1 MAGIAGANSMIIL
14 GLDASS
20 TCIGYAV
27 LVDGIVTKY
36 GHYDLPAKAD
46 IAKRCELARA
56 WAVGALATFQ
66 PALVKIE
73 SPVGRFAKAVIPQS
87 RVSGAILS
95 ALSQG
100 QALYVEVA
108 PTEAKRALAKNGAA
122 SKFAMLAAAGLR
134 LGLNGH
140 ERTVRGKKCLCDS
153 NGTPILTE
161 DEADAI
167 GVALVARAVR
177 VEKALC

>member
-1 MAGIAGANSMIIL
+1 MIIL
-14 GLDASS
+14 GLDTSS

-27 LVDGIVTKY
+27 LVDGKIERY
-36 GHYDLPAKAD
+36 NHYDLPAKAD

-56 WAVGALATFQ
+56 WTIAALATFQ
-66 PALVKIE
+66 PTLVALE
-73 SPVGRFAKAVIPQS
+73 SPVGRFTKAIIPQA

-95 ALSQG
+95 ALSQF

-108 PTEAKRALAKNGAA
+108 PTEAKQALARNGAA
-122 SKFAMLAAAGLR
+122 SKIAMLASAGALI
-134 LGLNGH
+134 GVVGH
-140 ERTVRGKKCLCDS
+140 ERTVRGKVCLCAL

-167 GVALVARAVR
+167 GVALAALAVR
-177 VEKALC
+177 VEKMPC

>member
-1 MAGIAGANSMIIL
+1 MIIL

-27 LVDGIVTKY
+27 LVDGKIERY
-36 GHYDLPAKAD
+36 NHYDLPAKAD

-56 WAVGALATFQ
+56 WTVGALATSR
-66 PALVKIE
+66 PTLVAIE
-73 SPVGRFAKAVIPQS
+73 SPVGRFTKAVIPQA

-95 ALSQG
+95 ALSQF

-108 PTEAKRALAKNGAA
+108 PSEGKQALARNGAA
-122 SKFAMLAAAGLR
+122 SKFAMLASAGEL
-134 LGLNGH
+134 LGIVGH
-140 ERTVRGKKCLCDS
+140 VRGVRGKQCLCAS

-167 GVALVARAVR
+167 GIALHAATLR
-177 VEKALC
+177 VEAVQ

>member
-1 MAGIAGANSMIIL
+1 MIIL
-14 GLDASS
+14 GVDSSS

-56 WAVGALATFQ
+56 WTVGVLLSFTPTLVAL
-66 PALVKIE
+66 E
-73 SPVGRFAKAVIPQS
+73 SPVNGYAKALIPQA

-95 ALSQG
+95 ALSQA

-108 PTEAKRALAKNGAA
+108 PSEGKQALAKNGAA
-122 SKFAMLAAAGLR
+122 SKFAMLAAAGALI
-134 LGLNGH
+134 GIVGH

-167 GVALVARAVR
+167 GVALAARAVR
-177 VEKALC
+177 VEQVPC

>member
-1 MAGIAGANSMIIL
+1 MIIL
-14 GLDASS
+14 GLDTSS

-27 LVDGIVTKY
+27 LIDGEITKR
-36 GHYDLPAKAD
+36 GHYDIAKTSD

-56 WAVGALATFQ
+56 WTVGALLSFT
-66 PALVKIE
+66 PTLVAIE
-73 SPVGRFAKAVIPQS
+73 SPVGRFTKAVIPQA

-95 ALSQG
+95 ALSQA

-108 PTEAKRALAKNGAA
+108 PSEGKQALARNGAA
-122 SKFAMLAAAGLR
+122 SKFAMLASAGEL
-134 LGLNGH
+134 LGIVGH
-140 ERTVRGKKCLCDS
+140 IRTVRGKQCLYTT

-167 GVALVARAVR
+167 GIALHAATLRVEVAL
-177 VEKALC
+177 

>member
-1 MAGIAGANSMIIL
+1 MIIL

-27 LVDGIVTKY
+27 LVDGEITKR
-36 GHYDLPAKAD
+36 GHYDIAKTSD

-56 WAVGALATFQ
+56 WTIAALATLQ
-66 PALVKIE
+66 PTLVAIE
-73 SPVGRFAKAVIPQS
+73 SPVGRFTKAIIPQA

-95 ALSQG
+95 ALSQF
-100 QALYVEVA
+100 QSLYVEVA
-108 PTEAKRALAKNGAA
+108 PTEAKRALARNGAA
-122 SKFAMLAAAGLR
+122 SKIAMLVAAGTLI
-134 LGLNGH
+134 GVVGH
-140 ERTVRGKKCLCDS
+140 ERTVRGKVCLCAS

-167 GVALVARAVR
+167 GVALAALAVR
-177 VEKALC
+177 VEGMA